1 MEKKYTLLSGETVSL
16 EELEHRE
23 EEFLD
28 TLMEMARR
36 NISYFEIYRMAIGP
50 GSIALRGRNQVNRSI
65 LKSPLYE
72 AARDIAT
79 RAGIAQGLIL
89 APEYENE
96 RAKAPQDFSMISV
109 MQAADLIG
117 VSRAAVYKA
126 IEKGKL
132 RCHKIGNV
140 TVVEKASALD
150 YRDRRNVKESS
161 QDVLAEVKMT
171 GFTPTAVS
179 PPLRVPARK
188 AHSKAKAVSH
198 RRHAKK
204 KASKSS

>member
-1 MEKKYTLLSGETVSL
+1 
-16 EELEHRE
+16 
-23 EEFLD
+23 
-28 TLMEMARR
+28 
-36 NISYFEIYRMAIGP
+36 
-50 GSIALRGRNQVNRSI
+50 
-65 LKSPLYE
+65 
-72 AARDIAT
+72 
-79 RAGIAQGLIL
+79 
-89 APEYENE
+89 
-96 RAKAPQDFSMISV
+96 
-109 MQAADLIG
+109 
-117 VSRAAVYKA
+117 VYKA